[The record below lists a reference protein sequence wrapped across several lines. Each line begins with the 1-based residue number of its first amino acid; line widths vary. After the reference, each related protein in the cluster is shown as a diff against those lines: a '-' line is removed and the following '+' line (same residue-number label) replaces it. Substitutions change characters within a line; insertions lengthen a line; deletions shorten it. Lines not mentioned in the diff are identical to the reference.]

1 MREYQRRFP
10 NRRAPDRSVFVRIFQ
25 QLCLT
30 GLFLPLREGYQHY
43 GTLNQRRRMQRILNH
58 FNNTPEES
66 VWQAS
71 YQLEISYSTIWRT
84 LHADSR
90 HPYHYTQY
98 KNFYPLIMKSDYNFV
113 NGMFVQSKKIII
125 FH

>member
-30 GLFLPLREGYQHY
+30 GSFLPLREGYQLY
-43 GTLNQRRRMQRILNH
+43 GTLNQRRRMQRILNN
-58 FNNTPEES
+58 FNNTPEGS

-71 YQLEISYSTIWRT
+71 YQLEISLLSGDHYMQITDIRTITHSTRT
-84 LHADSR
+84 FTR
-90 HPYHYTQY
+90 
-98 KNFYPLIMKSDYNFV
+98 
-113 NGMFVQSKKIII
+113 
-125 FH
+125 